1 MNYILKKALEMAAVL
16 GKSERLFPVQV
27 EPHSAPARMPYR
39 FSFTRLG
46 IWRRRRIDG

>member
-16 GKSERLFPVQV
+16 RKSERLFLFNPNRIR
-27 EPHSAPARMPYR
+27 HLLGRLS